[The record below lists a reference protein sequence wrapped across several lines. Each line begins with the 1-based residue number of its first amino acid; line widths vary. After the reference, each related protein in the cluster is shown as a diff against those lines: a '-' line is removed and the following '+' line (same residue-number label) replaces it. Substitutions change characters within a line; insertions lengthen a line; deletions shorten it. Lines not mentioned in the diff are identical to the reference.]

1 MIGPYRRLIGD
12 HEEGKPDRHRQSCPQ
27 FDQNIP
33 KLDLHNRKTSLQKS
47 ETKMQPA
54 RLKRAPASR
63 MLFSAPACEARR
75 RPAPYPPRSGLI
87 VDLRDQAGRPE
98 SESDR

>member
-1 MIGPYRRLIGD
+1 MIMKKENLIVIVNRV
-12 HEEGKPDRHRQSCPQ
+12 HNLTKT
-27 FDQNIP
+27 FQNLTFTI
-33 KLDLHNRKTSLQKS
+33 RKTSLQKS

-75 RPAPYPPRSGLI
+75 RPAPLPPRSGLI